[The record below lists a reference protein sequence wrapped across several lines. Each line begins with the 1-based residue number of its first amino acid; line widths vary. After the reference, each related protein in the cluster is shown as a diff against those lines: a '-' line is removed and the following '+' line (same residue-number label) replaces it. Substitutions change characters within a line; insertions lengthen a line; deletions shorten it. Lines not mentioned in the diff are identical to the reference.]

1 MTTNTRTRVD
11 EAADASH
18 IATARAAALG
28 GLLANL
34 LHAGWSPESLT
45 RLIENTITA
54 NTEVDKAR
62 QTVHEEAERARAK
75 YGRYLA
81 SRGLA

>member
-1 MTTNTRTRVD
+1 MTTSRPRID

-34 LHAGWSPESLT
+34 LRDGWSPESLT
-45 RLIENTITA
+45 NLIDHTITA

-75 YGRYLA
+75 YGRYLK